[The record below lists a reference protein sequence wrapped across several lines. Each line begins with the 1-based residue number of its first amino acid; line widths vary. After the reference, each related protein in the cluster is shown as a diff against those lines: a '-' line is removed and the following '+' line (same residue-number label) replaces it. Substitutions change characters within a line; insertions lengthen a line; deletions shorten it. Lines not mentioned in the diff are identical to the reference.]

1 MGRDGWQYNRS
12 LEDDLQFLS
21 GHSKITMFVCLLN
34 AAELSSLGI
43 SLKEYVEIC
52 KRLQIEFLHHPVVE
66 MAGIPTEELHQ
77 LCSKLAA
84 HLEDPSH
91 HVLLHC
97 RGGMGRTGTLAA
109 CMLLHGGEAKNGQD
123 AIDHVRQ
130 HRSSRAVESRKQ
142 EDSIHAFFKC
152 LPQFVSEVTEPG
164 QEAGQEFQ
172 TPWTT

>member
-1 MGRDGWQYNRS
+1 MSSAPGKKVMGRDGWQYNRS
-12 LEDDLQFLS
+12 MEDDLQYLRS
-21 GHSKITMFVCLLN
+21 DNKITMVVCLLN
-34 AAELSSLGI
+34 GSELTHIGI
-43 SLKEYVEIC
+43 SLKEYQEIC
-52 KRLQIEFLHHPVVE
+52 KRLSIEFMHHPVVE
-66 MAGIPTEELHQ
+66 MAGMLPEELLQ
-77 LCSKLAA
+77 LCRSLAA

-109 CMLLHGGEAKNGQD
+109 CMLLHGGEVKNGQD

-152 LPQFVSEVTEPG
+152 LPQLIARPHSD
-164 QEAGQEFQ
+164 
-172 TPWTT
+172 